1 MSKLDELLEE
11 CGNMGVEM
19 ASLRDLSAEEFAK
32 LHKYIDQLEGELAA
46 EVSRNIQLHLALTKA
61 DLIFQ
66 AAERQRGPLRYAAED
81 WRKEYSHLVTESK
94 G

>member
-1 MSKLDELLEE
+1 MTELSIQEKY
-11 CGNMGVEM
+11 EM
-19 ASLRDLSAEEFAK
+19 AAAAANRKGSEVLILLDKLSNAHKQNEE
-32 LHKYIDQLEGELAA
+32 I
-46 EVSRNIQLHLALTKA
+46 RLALTKA